1 MTGILGLI
9 VSAILNNIILAITQF
24 ILDLLFGGA
33 AV

>member
-9 VSAILNNIILAITQF
+9 VSVVINNIILAITQF
-24 ILDLLFGGA
+24 ILDLLLGGA

>member
-9 VSAILNNIILAITQF
+9 VSAILNNFILAITQF

-33 AV
+33 VV

>member
-1 MTGILGLI
+1 MTGILSVI
-9 VSAILNNIILAITQF
+9 VSAVVNNIILAITQF